1 MHTRKL
7 IVVCAIAAI
16 GMAACS
22 SSSKSAS
29 TATNPAGAPTTIGSS
44 GTGSGS
50 GSGNNSGGGGGGG
63 DFCNKVKSDAD
74 AFSSTGFTGK
84 NAQDLKSEYDGLDAK
99 LEQMKSDVPD
109 AIKSDFDTYI
119 TFIKKIQTALAKA
132 NYDYTKLAV
141 SDLTGLAD
149 PKLAS
154 AGAHIGEYLSQ
165 HCGIAPPTT

>member
-1 MHTRKL
+1 MRTRKL

-29 TATNPAGAPTTIGSS
+29 TATNPSGASTTIGSS
-44 GTGSGS
+44 GNGSGS
-50 GSGNNSGGGGGGG
+50 NSGGGSGGG
-63 DFCNKVKSDAD
+63 DFCNKVKSDAQ
-74 AFSSTGFTGK
+74 AFSNSGFTGK
-84 NAQDLKSEYDGLDAK
+84 TAQDLKSEYDGLDAK

-154 AGAHIGEYLSQ
+154 AGEHIGLYLSQ